1 MSGFKFAKQFTVAA
15 SVCNKV
21 PVEKFPLLLNR
32 VISKLHIKGLK
43 LFSED
48 EHQQL
53 QKLFV
58 LSADELNF
66 LLDGC
71 CFIFEQAAFTSTG
84 PEPLYAVLLDAGFDE
99 KHAKVIGKLWAEE
112 APTFIEKL
120 KNRTLGAAT
129 LVDTDY
135 HLNLTLGIN
144 DLTRLQEPSAIFEFS
159 VTNPDK
165 EPTQFETEQ
174 DLAKTVDK
182 VSVEFAHNELYAF
195 FENLEKIQ
203 QQLDNLA

>member
-1 MSGFKFAKQFTVAA
+1 MSDFKFAKQFTIAA
-15 SVCNKV
+15 HSCNKV

-32 VISKLHIKGLK
+32 VLSKLHVKGLK
-43 LFSED
+43 LFSDD

-53 QKLFV
+53 QKLFG
-58 LSADELNF
+58 LSFDELN
-66 LLDGC
+66 LVLDGC
-71 CFIFEQAAFTSTG
+71 SFIFEQAAFTSTG
-84 PEPLYAVLLDAGFDE
+84 PETLYGVLLEAGFDQI
-99 KHAKVIGKLWAEE
+99 HSKVIGKLWAEE

-159 VTNPDK
+159 VTDPDK
-165 EPTQFETEQ
+165 EPALFETEK
-174 DLAKTVDK
+174 DINRNIDK
-182 VSVEFAHNELYAF
+182 VSVEFAHAELYAF

-203 QQLDNLA
+203 AQLDAMA

>member
-1 MSGFKFAKQFTVAA
+1 MSDFKFAKQFTIAA
-15 SVCNKV
+15 HSCNKV

-32 VISKLHIKGLK
+32 VLSKLHVKGLK
-43 LFSED
+43 LFSDD

-53 QKLFV
+53 QNLFN
-58 LSADELNF
+58 LSSNELN
-66 LLDGC
+66 LVLDGC

-84 PEPLYAVLLDAGFDE
+84 PETLYGVLLEAGFDQ
-99 KHAKVIGKLWAEE
+99 KHSKVIGKLWAEE
-112 APTFIEKL
+112 APKFLEKL

-159 VTNPDK
+159 VTDPDK
-165 EPTQFETEQ
+165 EPAQFETENDINQ
-174 DLAKTVDK
+174 NIDK
-182 VSVEFAHNELYAF
+182 VSVEFAHGELYAF

-203 QQLDNLA
+203 AQLDAMA